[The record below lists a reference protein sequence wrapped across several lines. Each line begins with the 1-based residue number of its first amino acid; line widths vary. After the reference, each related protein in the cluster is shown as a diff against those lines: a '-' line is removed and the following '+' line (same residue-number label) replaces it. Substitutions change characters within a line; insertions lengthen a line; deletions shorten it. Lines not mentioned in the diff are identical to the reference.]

1 MERIIW
7 IPTADNA
14 QGDGSPARP
23 HIGEALVQAG
33 LLTPDQVEAA
43 LERQRKHPYFIL
55 GQIIGF
61 LFRIPSSVIDGVYLR
76 NMVLPEVGPAVMH
89 RLEQIAERD
98 RFAKQLRPRDFIGQ
112 IETEPRDCEVM
123 VIEARV
129 YSAPK
134 DASGAME
141 DQGITRYVLTQGKVH
156 VHLRLKTKNTA
167 EEVVS
172 GSVQFRHDSVSRSL
186 QLSDEDDHFKAV
198 LYYELRNH
206 YHRLHP

>member
-1 MERIIW
+1 MERTIW
-7 IPTADNA
+7 IPIADNA
-14 QGDGSPARP
+14 RGDGSPARP

-33 LLTPDQVEAA
+33 LLTPEQVEAA

-76 NMVLPEVGPAVMH
+76 NMVLPEVGPAVMG
-89 RLEQIAERD
+89 RLEQIVERD

-112 IETEPRDCEVM
+112 IETEPRGCEVM
-123 VIEARV
+123 VIESRV
-129 YSAPK
+129 YGAHN

-141 DQGITRYVLTQGKVH
+141 DHGITRYVLTQGKVR
-156 VHLRLKTKNTA
+156 VHLRLKARNTA

-172 GSVQFRHDSVSRSL
+172 GSVQFRHDSVSRAL

>member
-1 MERIIW
+1 MERTIW
-7 IPTADNA
+7 IPTAGNA

-33 LLTPDQVEAA
+33 LLTTDQVEVA

-76 NMVLPEVGPAVMH
+76 NMVFPEVGPAVMR
-89 RLEQIAERD
+89 RLEQVAERD
-98 RFAKQLRPRDFIGQ
+98 RFARQLRPRDFIGQ
-112 IETEPRDCEVM
+112 IETEPRGCEVM

-129 YSAPK
+129 YGAPK
-134 DASGAME
+134 DESGAME
-141 DQGITRYVLTQGKVH
+141 GHGITRYVLSQGKVR
-156 VHLRLKTKNTA
+156 VHLHFGAQGHEPGT
-167 EEVVS
+167 VS